1 MTYYVNLNASSNGDG
16 SKEKPFTKIQ
26 QAAEIAVAGDEVIV
40 APGVYR
46 EYVNPKNGGTEGK
59 QIIYKSEKPLAAH
72 ITGAEEVKT
81 WTKVECTV
89 YTARDSN

>member
-59 QIIYKSEKPLAAH
+59 QII
-72 ITGAEEVKT
+72 
-81 WTKVECTV
+81 
-89 YTARDSN
+89 